1 MTISKENLIEFLEK
15 QIKEIDTLSTQGRNA
30 HGFTTWC
37 TATARILEQVYGS
50 KSSHHTSFN
59 SINYR
64 PTSYFQP
71 YISVLKSDEQLE
83 KEFDAL
89 NKQPIEKAYQ
99 DGLSKAKELLQGI
112 LKEVQSFEIFKKEE
126 VTQKE
131 SPQTF
136 NITQTQSVNIT
147 IENVLQNTL
156 TAAQHKEL
164 KTILAEKDTEKKS
177 NKLVE
182 FLKRIGIPVLV
193 EIIKGLLIPCP

>member
-1 MTISKENLIEFLEK
+1 MAIGKENLIEFLEK

-59 SINYR
+59 SINYFAYNF
-64 PTSYFQP
+64 TIYGS
-71 YISVLKSDEQLE
+71 SDDQKEQ
-83 KEFDAL
+83 
-89 NKQPIEKAYQ
+89 AYQ

-112 LKEVQSFEIFKKEE
+112 LEEVQRFEIFKKEGI
-126 VTQKE
+126 TQKE

-136 NITQTQSVNIT
+136 NITQNQSVNIT

-156 TAAQHKEL
+156 TVAQHKEL